1 MPQSVYL
8 NAQFFKSELD
18 MAQSPNLLQSTRVP
32 QLNGLDTLERFPDSK
47 HILVIRKGHFY
58 VFDVYDENGE
68 LFSPDYYFSC
78 FQEIFDYEILST
90 TKSDEIGVLTHA
102 DRDTWAEMRHHL
114 DTNLGNGE
122 SLKKLDSAIFA
133 ICLDEWTHDDKHP
146 ERTTK
151 HLVVGPNPANRWAD
165 KSIRY

>member
-1 MPQSVYL
+1 MSQC
-8 NAQFFKSELD
+8 
-18 MAQSPNLLQSTRVP
+18 PNLLQSTRVP

-58 VFDVYDENGE
+58 VFDVYNDSGQ
-68 LFSPDYYFSC
+68 LFPPDHYYSA

-102 DRDTWAEMRHHL
+102 DRDTWAKLRHHL
-114 DTNLGNGE
+114 DATLGNGE
-122 SLKKLDSAIFA
+122 SLRKLDSALFA
-133 ICLDEWTHDDKHP
+133 ICLDDWTHDDKFP

-165 KSIRY
+165 KSIRSVASVYEVKF